1 MLARMRHLVALY
13 KEFVRP
19 FQTESRIYH
28 HTPVVASGE
37 PRGWGV
43 LELASADRTR
53 AICGLFQLAAPTT
66 PEYTVRLRGL
76 DCARRYRVTFDNA
89 GQSCEVDGV
98 TLMQQG
104 LTIRLAGALTS
115 ELLLVEAV

>member
-1 MLARMRHLVALY
+1 M
-13 KEFVRP
+13 
-19 FQTESRIYH
+19 
-28 HTPVVASGE
+28 
-37 PRGWGV
+37 